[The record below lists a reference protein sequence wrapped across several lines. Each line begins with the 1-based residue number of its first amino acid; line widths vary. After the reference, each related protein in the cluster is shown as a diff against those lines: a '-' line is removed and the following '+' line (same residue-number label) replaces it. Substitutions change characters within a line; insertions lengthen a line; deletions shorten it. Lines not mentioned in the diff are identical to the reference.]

1 MDKFICHGCAKCC
14 KKFGPKGLPLF
25 EFEKK
30 KAEEIALQRG
40 IILDI
45 RPTEVFLDKLSGN
58 RFAVLYGLFQEPCPF
73 LKDNKCTIYDERF
86 MICRQFPVFSTASF
100 KFAKITGAPDFMECG
115 SFDTKKQFSQ
125 FLGNE
130 FKSIPEIEEYLK
142 NTYENCFEIAKKSN
156 EETEKIMNTLIS
168 LEKEGKI
175 ELQSID
181 YKTLKNSEAILG
193 FSEFLKMLSLL

>member
-30 KAEEIALQRG
+30 KAKEIALRKG
-40 IILDI
+40 IAINIL
-45 RPTEVFLDKLSGN
+45 PTEVFLDKKSGQ

-73 LKDNKCTIYDERF
+73 LKDNQCSIYDERF

-100 KFAKITGAPDFMECG
+100 RFAKIKGAPEFMECG
-115 SFDTKKQFSQ
+115 NFDTAKQFSQ
-125 FLGNE
+125 FLSKE

-142 NTYENCFEIAKKSN
+142 NTYETCFDVAKKSN
-156 EETEKIMNTLIS
+156 EESERIMDKLIA

-175 ELQSID
+175 DLKSVD
-181 YKTLKNSEAILG
+181 YKSLKKDEKVLG
-193 FSEFLKMLSLL
+193 FSEFLKSIPN